1 MINVPEY
8 VDYAEYYDQSHIMTK
23 DIQFYLEY
31 AKQTGGPVLELACG
45 TGRVLIPIADA
56 GIRIHGL
63 DLSENMLKIAEK
75 KISER
80 GLNNLTTLS
89 VDNMADFDL
98 AEKNF
103 SMAFIAVRSFMHL
116 YTQRE
121 QLQCLKRIHEHLR
134 KDGLLLM
141 DMYSPNFMLMARD
154 PEKVFKF
161 RKEFWLP
168 NGNKVI
174 EKRRFHGVD
183 TLNQIFMDEILF
195 EEYEGEKQVRIR
207 PVPLYTR
214 FTFRYELELLL
225 AASEF
230 SVQSIFRDYDKTPYD
245 GTGEII
251 VLAKKK

>member
-1 MINVPEY
+1 MPEY
-8 VDYAEYYDQSHIMTK
+8 VDYAEYYDQSHIITK

-63 DLSENMLKIAEK
+63 DLSVNMLKIAEK

-80 GLNNLTTLS
+80 CLNNLATLS
-89 VDNMADFDL
+89 LGNMADFDL

-116 YTQRE
+116 FTQRE
-121 QLQCLKRIHEHLR
+121 QLQCLKCIHEHLR

-141 DMYSPNFMLMARD
+141 DLYSPNFVSMARY
-154 PEKVFKF
+154 PEKVFTF

-174 EKRRFHGVD
+174 EKRRFLGVD

-195 EEYEGEKQVRIR
+195 EEYVDETQVRVR
-207 PVPLYTR
+207 QVPLYTR
-214 FTFRYELELLL
+214 FTFHYELELLL
-225 AASEF
+225 SASGF
-230 SVQSIFRDYDKTPYD
+230 SVQEIFRDYDKAPYD

-251 VLAKKK
+251 VVVKKK